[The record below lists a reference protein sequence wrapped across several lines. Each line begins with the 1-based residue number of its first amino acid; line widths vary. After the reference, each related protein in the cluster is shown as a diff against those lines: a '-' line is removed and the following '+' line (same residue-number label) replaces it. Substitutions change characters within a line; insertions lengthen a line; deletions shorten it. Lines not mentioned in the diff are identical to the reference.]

1 MESYEYYVLNV
12 SRRRL
17 MGNLIGGLIIF
28 QALLLLVGFVVLI
41 FSLTGVI

>member
-1 MESYEYYVLNV
+1 
-12 SRRRL
+12 